1 MVVPWRNKVSTTRPS
16 HPPRCGGFLLD
27 DGKSIKMPQD
37 RSQGKDSVDSQLIDL
52 DASNAVLG
60 LL

>member
-1 MVVPWRNKVSTTRPS
+1 V
-16 HPPRCGGFLLD
+16 GGFLLD

-37 RSQGKDSVDSQLIDL
+37 RSQGKDGVDGQLIDL